1 MTFKWAHFL
10 VVAEALYQ
18 DASSASANEAIRTLN
33 NKTTERRFAVEGYC
47 PELSN
52 L

>member
-1 MTFKWAHFL
+1 MLSKSICDIYSEVIGQAVGL
-10 VVAEALYQ
+10 GA
-18 DASSASANEAIRTLN
+18 LN